1 MVELAT
7 AMLIVNGAVGLV
19 LSAQALGSIAGTGE
33 LSPLLVG
40 LSVAI
45 GVLSIALGIALRSGH
60 WWLFGLN
67 AVAVAGFLEL
77 TSFTITGL
85 LAGAVDVF
93 VVVVLL
99 VYRPWFAWSPD
110 GSPGDEEDDED

>member
-7 AMLIVNGAVGLV
+7 AMLIVNGFVGLV
-19 LSAQALGSIAGTGE
+19 LSAQALATLADRDA
-33 LSPLLVG
+33 LSPVLVVV
-40 LSVAI
+40 SIAI
-45 GVLSIALGIALRSGH
+45 GVVSIALGIALRYGR

-77 TSFTITGL
+77 TSFTVTGL
-85 LAGAVDVF
+85 LAGVVDAI

-99 VYRPWFAWSPD
+99 AYRPWFAWSPD
-110 GSPGDEEDDED
+110 GTSGDDDED

>member
-7 AMLIVNGAVGLV
+7 AMLIVNGGVGLV
-19 LSAQALGSIAGTGE
+19 LSAQALGALAADVE

-40 LSVAI
+40 LSIGI
-45 GVLSIALGIALRSGH
+45 GVLSIALGLALRAGR

-77 TSFTITGL
+77 TSFTVTGL

-99 VYRPWFAWSPD
+99 VYRPWFAWRPD
-110 GSPGDEEDDED
+110 GPDDEDDDVED

>member
-7 AMLIVNGAVGLV
+7 AMLIVTGFVGLV
-19 LSAQALGSIAGTGE
+19 LSVQALATLADRNE
-33 LSPLLVG
+33 LSPVLVVVSIG
-40 LSVAI
+40 I
-45 GVLSIALGIALRSGH
+45 GVVSIALGIALRYGR

-77 TSFTITGL
+77 TSFTVTGL
-85 LAGAVDVF
+85 LAGVVDAI

-99 VYRPWFAWSPD
+99 VSRPWFAWSPD
-110 GSPGDEEDDED
+110 GTPGDDDED